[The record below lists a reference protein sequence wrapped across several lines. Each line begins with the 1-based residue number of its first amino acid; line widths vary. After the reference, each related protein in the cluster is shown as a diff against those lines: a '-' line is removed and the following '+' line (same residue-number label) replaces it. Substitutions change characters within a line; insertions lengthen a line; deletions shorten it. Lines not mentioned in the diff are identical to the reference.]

1 MSFTIPSEILPNSK
15 EDLTLT
21 QEDNSKSFNELVSEN
36 NPIFM
41 GMLAYVFHRTTSAKK
56 RPANMKQA
64 KKVIPKLLQYDSGE
78 FDKISN
84 KYGGLYDIDVKSFN
98 NYIKH
103 YLEVIESTDMYTIL
117 ETLSKTDFFP
127 TRMKSEKV
135 LYWINQETREKV
147 YKIPRESYT
156 YTQED
161 ENEGKK
167 LSTGVEEYDGPIEGQ
182 KTSYNQS
189 IGNGKLDATDSGE
202 KKITPFEDRPLE
214 LNEDEL
220 KEFTLSQIDDRSAID
235 NLLFI
240 NERGSSE
247 GSSSEGSSSEGEPQQ
262 SGELIDAFDKS
273 KPILFEDITDYFNYE
288 STRIDFD
295 IKTYIEDLF
304 KKEGFGDINAKDED
318 GNYISPFKVGQTRSE
333 TKTESG
339 TDFKGKKF
347 EGKVKVFS
355 EKDEQ
360 DNIPLLYVILQGDE
374 RVGYSTEDVQF
385 KIEGFTG
392 SKIYNSLEEVYDAMT
407 ELQTNPKVL
416 EKYIEKIILSQDK
429 HPLKDMIYSYLI
441 PEKRKLKLGELKIFV
456 SNTESGSEKKKTSW
470 VESTKTKLNLDKD
483 VEITLTKEEKEVL
496 KEMLIMMGH
505 MDKMDIE
512 TLEDKINNIQ
522 ISDNLREQIKELS
535 RSVYEDG
542 EDKPEEVEDK
552 PEEVEDKPEEDISWT
567 KILSSYE
574 VIKGKLD
581 IELEDLF
588 AKYQELKRGIDTSND
603 DNTMVAFDFVTL
615 KPYVNDLMRK
625 TGKTIVF
632 GESRVPIIFADTVY
646 SSESIIDTTPQNY
659 KLTFSGKTLT
669 GGRKE
674 TVNNRTVDGSY
685 NLAIKHF
692 LNIKQGYNRLKAL
705 VN

>member
-135 LYWINQETREKV
+135 LYWINQETGEKV

-288 STRIDFD
+288 STSIDFD

-304 KKEGFGDINAKDED
+304 KKEGFGDINAKD
-318 GNYISPFKVGQTRSE
+318 SPFKVGQTRSE

-392 SKIYNSLEEVYDAMT
+392 SKIYNSLEEVYDEMS

-429 HPLKDMIYSYLI
+429 HPLKDIIYSYLI
-441 PEKRKLKLGELKIFV
+441 PEKRKLKLGELKISV

-535 RSVYEDG
+535 MPVS
-542 EDKPEEVEDK
+542 EEEDK

-615 KPYVNDLMRK
+615 SPYVKDLMRK

>member
-247 GSSSEGSSSEGEPQQ
+247 GSSSEGEPQQ

-304 KKEGFGDINAKDED
+304 KKEGFGDINAKD
-318 GNYISPFKVGQTRSE
+318 SPFKVGQTRSE

-392 SKIYNSLEEVYDAMT
+392 SKIYNSLEEVYDEMS

-429 HPLKDMIYSYLI
+429 HPLKDIIYSYLI
-441 PEKRKLKLGELKIFV
+441 PEKRKLKLGELKISV

-535 RSVYEDG
+535 MPVS
-542 EDKPEEVEDK
+542 EEEDK

-615 KPYVNDLMRK
+615 SPYVKDLMRK

>member
-247 GSSSEGSSSEGEPQQ
+247 GSSSEGEPQQ

-304 KKEGFGDINAKDED
+304 KKEGFGDINAKD
-318 GNYISPFKVGQTRSE
+318 SPFKVGQTRSE

-392 SKIYNSLEEVYDAMT
+392 SKIYNSLEEVYDEMS

-429 HPLKDMIYSYLI
+429 HPLKDIIYSYLI
-441 PEKRKLKLGELKIFV
+441 PEKRKLKLGELKISV

-535 RSVYEDG
+535 MPVS
-542 EDKPEEVEDK
+542 EEEDK

-615 KPYVNDLMRK
+615 KPYVKDLMGK

-632 GESRVPIIFADTVY
+632 GESRIPIIFADTVY

>member
-1 MSFTIPSEILPNSK
+1 
-15 EDLTLT
+15 
-21 QEDNSKSFNELVSEN
+21 
-36 NPIFM
+36 
-41 GMLAYVFHRTTSAKK
+41 
-56 RPANMKQA
+56 
-64 KKVIPKLLQYDSGE
+64 
-78 FDKISN
+78 
-84 KYGGLYDIDVKSFN
+84 
-98 NYIKH
+98 
-103 YLEVIESTDMYTIL
+103 
-117 ETLSKTDFFP
+117 
-127 TRMKSEKV
+127 MKSEKV

-167 LSTGVEEYDGPIEGQ
+167 LSTGVEEYDGPIAGQ
-182 KTSYNQS
+182 KASYNQS

-202 KKITPFEDRPLE
+202 RKITPFEDRPLE

-247 GSSSEGSSSEGEPQQ
+247 SSSSESSSSESQPQQ

-288 STRIDFD
+288 YNRIDFD

-347 EGKVKVFS
+347 EGEVKVFS

-360 DNIPLLYVILQGDE
+360 DNIPLLYVILQPTEYFEGDE
-374 RVGYSTEDVQF
+374 RVGSSTEDVQF
-385 KIEGFTG
+385 RIEGFTG
-392 SKIYNSLEEVYDAMT
+392 SKIYNSLEEVYDTMK

-429 HPLKDMIYSYLI
+429 HPLKNTIYSYLI

-456 SNTESGSEKKKTSW
+456 RNTESGSEKKKTSW

-552 PEEVEDKPEEDISWT
+552 PEEMFSWT
-567 KILSSYE
+567 EILSSYE
-574 VIKGKLD
+574 VIKRKLD
-581 IELEDLF
+581 IELEDIF

-615 KPYVNDLMRK
+615 SPYVKDLMRK

>member
-1 MSFTIPSEILPNSK
+1 
-15 EDLTLT
+15 
-21 QEDNSKSFNELVSEN
+21 
-36 NPIFM
+36 
-41 GMLAYVFHRTTSAKK
+41 
-56 RPANMKQA
+56 
-64 KKVIPKLLQYDSGE
+64 
-78 FDKISN
+78 
-84 KYGGLYDIDVKSFN
+84 
-98 NYIKH
+98 
-103 YLEVIESTDMYTIL
+103 
-117 ETLSKTDFFP
+117 
-127 TRMKSEKV
+127 MKSEKV

-288 STRIDFD
+288 STSIDFD

-304 KKEGFGDINAKDED
+304 KKEGFGDINAKD
-318 GNYISPFKVGQTRSE
+318 SPFKVGQTRSE

-392 SKIYNSLEEVYDAMT
+392 SKIYNSLEEVYDEMS

-429 HPLKDMIYSYLI
+429 HPLKDIIYSYLI
-441 PEKRKLKLGELKIFV
+441 PEKRKLKLGELKISV

-535 RSVYEDG
+535 MPVS
-542 EDKPEEVEDK
+542 EEEDK

-615 KPYVNDLMRK
+615 SPYVKDLMRK

>member
-56 RPANMKQA
+56 RPVNMKQA

-135 LYWINQETREKV
+135 LYWINQETGEKV

-161 ENEGKK
+161 ENEGRK
-167 LSTGVEEYDGPIEGQ
+167 LSTGVEEYDGPIAGQ
-182 KTSYNQS
+182 KASYNQS

-247 GSSSEGSSSEGEPQQ
+247 GSSSEGEPQQ

-288 STRIDFD
+288 YNRIDFD

-360 DNIPLLYVILQGDE
+360 DNIPLLYVILQPTEYFEGDE
-374 RVGYSTEDVQF
+374 RVGSSTEDVQF
-385 KIEGFTG
+385 RIEGFTG
-392 SKIYNSLEEVYDAMT
+392 SKIYNSLEEVYDEMS

-429 HPLKDMIYSYLI
+429 HPLKNIIYSYLI
-441 PEKRKLKLGELKIFV
+441 PEKRKLNLGELKISV

-470 VESTKTKLNLDKD
+470 GESTKTKLNLDKE

-535 RSVYEDG
+535 MPVS
-542 EDKPEEVEDK
+542 EEEDK

-574 VIKGKLD
+574 VIKRKLD
-581 IELEDLF
+581 IELEDIF

-615 KPYVNDLMRK
+615 SPYVKDLMRK

-632 GESRVPIIFADTVY
+632 GESRIPIIFADTVY